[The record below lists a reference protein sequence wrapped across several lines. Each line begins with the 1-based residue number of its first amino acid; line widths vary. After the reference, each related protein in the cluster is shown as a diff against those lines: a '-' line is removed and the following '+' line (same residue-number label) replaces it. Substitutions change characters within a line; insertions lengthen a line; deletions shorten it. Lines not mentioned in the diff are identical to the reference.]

1 MDDESPEFTQ
11 AENIAR
17 LIDLR
22 QQHADVGAAVEALAQ
37 MPVPD
42 LMTIAR
48 LKKQKLALKDEITRL
63 EDLATPDIIA

>member
-1 MDDESPEFTQ
+1 MDDETPEFT
-11 AENIAR
+11 ESELNAR
-17 LIDLR
+17 LVELR
-22 QQHADVGAAVEALAQ
+22 QQHADVSASVEALAQ

-42 LMTIAR
+42 LTVIAR

>member
-1 MDDESPEFTQ
+1 MDDETPDFTE
-11 AENIAR
+11 AELTAQ
-17 LIDLR
+17 LVELR
-22 QQHADVGAAVEALAQ
+22 QQHADVSASVEALTQ

-42 LMTIAR
+42 LMVIAR